1 MLLAR
6 DIYKTYKNLPVLKGI
21 NVELSSGEL
30 VALIGAS
37 GAGKT
42 TLLQIIGLLDS
53 PNQGEIWFENQCLT
67 KLGEKKKA
75 IWRNQKLGFI
85 FQFHHLISE
94 LTALDNVLVP
104 AYLAGKND
112 KKAKQRALDLL
123 TKVNLKERI
132 GHKPAALSGGEQQR
146 VAIARA
152 LMNDPFL
159 ILADEPTGN
168 LDSENS
174 LQIYNLFREIASEH
188 RTSFL
193 IATHNAELANA
204 ADRRLLMKDG
214 ELKENQ
220 R

>member
-6 DIYKTYKNLPVLKGI
+6 DIYKTYKNLTVLKGI
-21 NVELSSGEL
+21 NLELNSGEL
-30 VALIGAS
+30 VALVGAS

-53 PNQGEIWFENQCLT
+53 PNKGEIWFENQCLT
-67 KLGEKKKA
+67 KLAEKKKA
-75 IWRNQKLGFI
+75 AWRNQKLGFI

-112 KKAKQRALDLL
+112 RKTKERALALL
-123 TKVNLKERI
+123 RKVNLSERTA
-132 GHKPAALSGGEQQR
+132 HKPAALSGGEQQR

-174 LQIYNLFREIASEH
+174 FQIYNIFREIANER
-188 RTSFL
+188 RTGFL

-204 ADRRLLMKDG
+204 ADRRLFIKDG
-214 ELKENQ
+214 KLQEN
-220 R
+220 

>member
-6 DIYKTYKNLPVLKGI
+6 DIHKTYKNLSVLKGI
-21 NVELSSGEL
+21 NLELKSGEL
-30 VALIGAS
+30 VALVGAS

-67 KLGEKKKA
+67 KLTEKKKA

-112 KKAKQRALDLL
+112 KKAKERALALL
-123 TKVNLKERI
+123 HKVNLSERT

-174 LQIYNLFREIASEH
+174 FQIYKLFREIATEH
-188 RTSFL
+188 RTGFL

-204 ADRRLLMKDG
+204 ADRCLLMKDG
-214 ELKENQ
+214 KLKEN
-220 R
+220 